1 MEEENGKLKGQK
13 RERFQKVGSI
23 RYEDDKTR
31 LIARTR
37 KGLFLTMDALTR
49 KLEAGKPLRDEE
61 IRFLK
66 TFSSTLAVL
75 EQREQDI
82 EEGEEV
88 GLPEGKLKEY
98 VEQLFRFKEATG
110 IMDPRRDGLE
120 AMKRAGY
127 YLCDLCREFHKTL
140 DQCPFKPGERKE
152 KG

>member
-1 MEEENGKLKGQK
+1 MEEDKDRKKK
-13 RERFQKVGSI
+13 RERFQIPGSS
-23 RYEDDKTR
+23 RYENDKSK
-31 LIARTR
+31 LMARTR
-37 KGLFLTMDALTR
+37 QGLFLTMEALTQ

-75 EQREQDI
+75 EHREQDVKG
-82 EEGEEV
+82 GEEV

-110 IMDPRRDGLE
+110 ITDPRKDGLE
-120 AMKRAGY
+120 VMERAGY

-140 DQCPFKPGERKE
+140 DQCPFRSDEKKE